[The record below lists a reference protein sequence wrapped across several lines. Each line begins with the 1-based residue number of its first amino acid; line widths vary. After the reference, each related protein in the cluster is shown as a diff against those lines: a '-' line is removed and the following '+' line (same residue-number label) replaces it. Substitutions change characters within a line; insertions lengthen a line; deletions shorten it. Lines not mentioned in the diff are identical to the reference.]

1 MNERQNIEVIKN
13 VYAAFGA
20 GDVQTILD
28 HVAEDADW
36 TNYGPA
42 VVPYTGSYKGRSEI
56 AKFFEGIANSTT
68 NAKVTADEFIG
79 QDDTVVAIARYIATV
94 RDTGATIDTPLAHI
108 FTLKNGKITRWLG
121 FSDSAKVAAAHT
133 RAAGA

>member
-1 MNERQNIEVIKN
+1 MNEQQNIQTIKD

-20 GDVQTILD
+20 GDVQTILS
-28 HVAEDADW
+28 HIAEDADW
-36 TNYGPA
+36 TNYGPS
-42 VVPYTGSYKGRSEI
+42 VVPYTGSYKGHAEI

-79 QDDTVVAIARYIATV
+79 QGDTVVAIARYLATV
-94 RDTGATIDTPLAHI
+94 RDTGAQIDTPLAHI
-108 FTLKNGKITRWLG
+108 FTVKDGKITRWLG